1 MAKPSDLITIGK
13 VIGVFGIKGWLKIK
27 SFTEPAENIVNYSP
41 LWLKTRHGLKEIDIQ
56 EYQFRSQGLILHIR
70 GIDDRNAAEEL
81 GRVELAVREHQ
92 LAELE
97 EGNFYWHQL
106 LGLKVIS
113 RFASDEY
120 TFGTVT
126 DLLETGANDV
136 LVVQPTGESMD
147 DRERLVPFVMDT
159 YIKTVDL
166 ETKTMWVEWDPDF

>member
-1 MAKPSDLITIGK
+1 MATPSDLITVGK
-13 VIGVFGIKGWLKIK
+13 VVGVFGIKGWLKIK
-27 SFTEPAENIVNYSP
+27 SFTEPPENIVTYSP

-56 EYQFRSQGLILHIR
+56 EHQFRSQGLILHIR
-70 GIDDRNAAEEL
+70 GIDDRGAAEEL
-81 GRVELAVREHQ
+81 GPVELAVREHQ

-97 EGNFYWHQL
+97 EGDFYWHQL

-113 RFASDEY
+113 RFASGEHIL
-120 TFGTVT
+120 GTVN

-159 YIKTVDL
+159 YIKKVDL